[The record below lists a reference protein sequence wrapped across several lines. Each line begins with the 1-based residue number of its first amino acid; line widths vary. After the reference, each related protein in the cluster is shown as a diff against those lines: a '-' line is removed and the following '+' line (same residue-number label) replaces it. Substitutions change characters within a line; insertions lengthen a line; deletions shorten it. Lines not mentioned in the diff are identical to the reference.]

1 MLNVKV
7 TAKTVTIEIDKAM
20 HVFVRAALLGVRL
33 QDVTGPGAERYAPGG
48 RTVTE
53 PAAPT
58 GKVSI
63 ALAGGVHL
71 EATLLM
77 DDARRLMDLLT
88 LAMEGGD
95 ATHD

>member
-1 MLNVKV
+1 MMNVKV
-7 TAKTVTIEIDKAM
+7 TAKTVTIEIDKAT

-33 QDVTGPGAERYAPGG
+33 QDVTGPGTERYAPGG

-53 PAAPT
+53 PAPLT

-71 EATLLM
+71 EATLPL